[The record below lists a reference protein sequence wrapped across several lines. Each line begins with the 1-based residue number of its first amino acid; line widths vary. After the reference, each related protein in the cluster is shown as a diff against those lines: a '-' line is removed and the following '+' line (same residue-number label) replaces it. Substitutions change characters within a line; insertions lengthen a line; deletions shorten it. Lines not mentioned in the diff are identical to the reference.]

1 VCTERC
7 HIILYADVMSS
18 VKVALVAALAAVCLA
33 ACGSSAKPEAGTPGA
48 VAKSRKNVDDPR
60 KKHLTCLHKE
70 HIQVRRVT
78 IGGLPGMQ
86 IGVRPTGPTVQFQ
99 PTPGDAQG
107 VQIAGR
113 SQGAEVIGSA
123 LLYPNQASDKL
134 LSKVE
139 TCVAQGVQG

>member
-1 VCTERC
+1 
-7 HIILYADVMSS
+7 MSS
-18 VKVALVAALAAVCLA
+18 PKFVPVVLVAALAAPVLS

-48 VAKSRKNVDDPR
+48 ITKSHQNIDDPR
-60 KKHLTCLHKE
+60 KRHLTCLHQE
-70 HIQVRRVT
+70 HIAVRRVT

-113 SQGAEVIGSA
+113 AQGAEVIGSA
-123 LLYPNQASDKL
+123 LLYPNQATGKL
-134 LSKVE
+134 LTKVE
-139 TCVAQGVQG
+139 SCVAQGVQG